1 MTICQKNVPHRHIR
15 TVCSP
20 EVLDTNSLYSYNN
33 PTSHRTVLH
42 DDMLPRIS
50 MRRRHG
56 RSGLLRV
63 LRVGRGHAGHGR
75 EGRGRG
81 AGHSRR
87 LRQMLQVI
95 NKWKTIFYLQYF
107 TTTCLRL
114 QSVSA
119 ATLCPSCKLVLC
131 ESCRI
136 PTQVSIHNQ
145 SCFST
150 FTKYSARCCIIAICN
165 VRSYCTLLTTPF
177 HALRSPKPQ
186 LSWEKFTS
194 VPSPHNPLQFN
205 FRWEPPSSLYP
216 LNNAHSIPAQSIR
229 ERSNQ
234 FQFT

>member
-1 MTICQKNVPHRHIR
+1 
-15 TVCSP
+15 
-20 EVLDTNSLYSYNN
+20 
-33 PTSHRTVLH
+33 
-42 DDMLPRIS
+42 

-136 PTQVSIHNQ
+136 PTQVSIHNHVLVHLQNIVHDAVSLPYVMYGRTVRCLLRHSMHCAHQ
-145 SCFST
+145 SHSSLE
-150 FTKYSARCCIIAICN
+150 KSLQ
-165 VRSYCTLLTTPF
+165 VSPPHTT
-177 HALRSPKPQ
+177 H
-186 LSWEKFTS
+186 
-194 VPSPHNPLQFN
+194 FN
-205 FRWEPPSSLYP
+205 SIFAESPPSSLYP

-234 FQFT
+234 FQFTHHTTSSFLSGEICLFSLSFCTTLL